1 MTTLSRVQERIET
14 DLTGTE
20 LQSMIDEVEAEIERR
35 FGVQGSIIVFQDG
48 DRKYLSLIRESGTI
62 TSIKEILGTTETTL
76 ETNDYRILDGGRT
89 LERLGTGTNGRLLWE
104 KLVKVTYVPASKAE
118 EREEVV
124 IQVVQLGVEYKGL
137 RSEKSGD
144 YTVSFADYKAE
155 RDTLI
160 GALTPRRGMVM
171 A

>member
-1 MTTLSRVQERIET
+1 MSTLTRIQERVET

-20 LQSMIDEVEAEIERR
+20 LQSMIDEVVAEIERR
-35 FGVQGSIIVFQDG
+35 FGVEGSIIVYLDG
-48 DRKYLSLIRESGTI
+48 DRKYLSLIRESSTI
-62 TSIKEILGTTETTL
+62 TSIKEILGTDETTL
-76 ETNDYRILDGGRT
+76 ETDDYRVLDGGRT

-124 IQVVQLGVEYKGL
+124 IQVVQLGIEYKGI

-144 YTVSFADYKAE
+144 STVQFADYKIE
-155 RDTLI
+155 RDALI